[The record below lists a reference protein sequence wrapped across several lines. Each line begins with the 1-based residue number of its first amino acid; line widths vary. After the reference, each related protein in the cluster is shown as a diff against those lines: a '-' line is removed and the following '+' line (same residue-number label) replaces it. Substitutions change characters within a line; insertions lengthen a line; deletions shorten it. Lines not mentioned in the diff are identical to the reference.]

1 MLSYCSKDCPDLC
14 SFDIIMEN
22 GKPAIK
28 PYQHYFLDVPFVCTK
43 LKHFFVREFSDVK
56 SYVKSA
62 TGKQQPHS
70 HKDAVW
76 ETAQFLKR
84 NRDKKILF
92 INGSGSLGYNMYYWD
107 KLFSHFPNCWFVE
120 GSPCDETGISAHI
133 EDFGC
138 VTNPRITNLE
148 RADAIILFGK
158 NAKNCSPHLYAYL
171 KKMKK
176 IRKKIVYIDPVKT
189 ATAKIADKFIRIN
202 PGTDG
207 LLAAALLEEI
217 VPGEGYKIDGIFEKT
232 GLSSGDFDYLKESIQ
247 DGKTAFIQGF
257 GLQRYSNGAN
267 IVSWIN
273 KLAVYT
279 NNKQFLYYGKSSQEN
294 LYKPD
299 ITKKHRVNIA
309 EITQKMDE
317 GFFDIYAVV
326 GANPVITYP
335 EPHLQ
340 IKAFAEKPLICVDT
354 NYTET
359 SRYADYFIKSAG
371 MFAQNDFSESYF
383 FNIKGERT
391 ALSSE
396 TLSDVQ
402 IACRIGEILQT
413 DVNLDKKSGT
423 KPVATSRKYTNR
435 ALELKE
441 PYVEKDKF
449 RLLTASHYFY
459 LNSQLAEK
467 YRNIDN
473 YVFISDKDASELNVS
488 DGDLLRVYNETGEF
502 LNRCKISN
510 MVENKTILVYK
521 NRKLI
526 KGWPNMVSKSI
537 PTDSEDGLAYY
548 DTFVNV
554 ERSDG

>member
-14 SFDIIMEN
+14 SFDITVKN
-22 GKPAIK
+22 GKPTII
-28 PYQHYFLDVPFVCTK
+28 PSPHYFLDVPFVCTK
-43 LKHFFVREFSDVK
+43 LKHFFTREFSDVK
-56 SYVKSA
+56 SFVKSG
-62 TGKQQPHS
+62 TGEQKHLS
-70 HKDAVW
+70 HKDSVR

-84 NRDKKILF
+84 NRDKRILF
-92 INGSGSLGYNMYYWD
+92 IKGSGSLGYNMYYWD
-107 KLFSHFPNCWFVE
+107 KLFSNFPNCWFVE

-138 VTNPRITNLE
+138 IKNPRITNL
-148 RADAIILFGK
+148 RQADTIILFGK
-158 NAKNCSPHLYAYL
+158 NARNCSPHLYAYL

-176 IRKKIVYIDPVKT
+176 NGKKIVYIDPVRT
-189 ATAKIADKFIRIN
+189 ATAELADKFIRIN

-217 VPGEGYKIDGIFEKT
+217 VPGQVYKVEGIFEKT
-232 GLSSGDFDYLKESIQ
+232 GFSPEDFDYLRESVKK
-247 DGKTAFIQGF
+247 GKTAIIQGF

-267 IVSWIN
+267 IVNWIN

-279 NNKQFLYYGKSSQEN
+279 NNEQLLYYGKSSQEN
-294 LYKPD
+294 FSKPD
-299 ITKKHRVNIA
+299 IDKKNRVNIA
-309 EITQKMDE
+309 EIPQKMDE
-317 GFFDIYAVV
+317 GFFDIYVVV

-340 IKAFAEKPLICVDT
+340 MKAFEEKKLICIDT
-354 NYTET
+354 NYTKT
-359 SRYADYFIKSAG
+359 SSYADYFIKSAG

-383 FNIKGERT
+383 FNIKGERGAVNT
-391 ALSSE
+391 E
-396 TLSDVQ
+396 TPSDVQ
-402 IACRIGEILQT
+402 IVCGLAEILQT
-413 DVNLDKKSGT
+413 DVSLDKKKKSDAA
-423 KPVATSRKYTNR
+423 ATTRKYTSR

-459 LNSQLAEK
+459 LNSQLADK
-467 YRNIDN
+467 YLDIDN
-473 YVFISDKDASELNVS
+473 YVFISDKDAGELNVS
-488 DGDLLRVYNETGEF
+488 DGDLLRVCNENGEF
-502 LNRCKISN
+502 LSRCKISN

-537 PTDSEDGLAYY
+537 PTDSKTGLAYY

>member
-14 SFDIIMEN
+14 SFDITVKG
-22 GKPAIK
+22 GKADIK
-28 PYQHYFLDVPFVCTK
+28 PSQHYFLDVPFVCTK
-43 LKHFFVREFSDVK
+43 LKHFFDREFSDVK
-56 SYVKSA
+56 SFLKNA
-62 TGKQQPHS
+62 AEEQKFCS

-92 INGSGSLGYNMYYWD
+92 IKGSGSLGYNMYYWD
-107 KLFSHFPNCWFVE
+107 KLFSSFPNCWFVE

-138 VTNPRITNLE
+138 IKNPRITNLIQ
-148 RADAIILFGK
+148 ADTIILFGK

-176 IRKKIVYIDPVKT
+176 VGKKIVYIDPVKT
-189 ATAKIADKFIRIN
+189 ATAKLADKFIRIN
-202 PGTDG
+202 PGADG

-217 VPGEGYKIDGIFEKT
+217 VPGQGYKVEGIFDKT
-232 GLSSGDFDYLKESIQ
+232 GLSSEDFDYLRESVKS
-247 DGKTAFIQGF
+247 GKTAFIQGF

-267 IVSWIN
+267 IVNWIN

-279 NNKQFLYYGKSSQEN
+279 NNEQLLYYGKSSQEN
-294 LYKPD
+294 LNKPE
-299 ITKKHRVNIA
+299 IVKKNRVNIA
-309 EITQKMDE
+309 DITHKMGE
-317 GFFDIYAVV
+317 GFFDIYVVV

-335 EPHLQ
+335 EPLLQ
-340 IKAFAEKPLICVDT
+340 VKEFGNKNLICVDT

-371 MFAQNDFSESYF
+371 MFAQDDFSESYF
-383 FNIKGERT
+383 FNVKGERG
-391 ALSSE
+391 AVNSE
-396 TLSDVQ
+396 TLTDVQ
-402 IACRIGEILQT
+402 IACSIGEILHT
-413 DVNLDKKSGT
+413 DVSLKKKNKT
-423 KPVATSRKYTNR
+423 EPVKSRKYIKR

-441 PYVEKDKF
+441 PHVEKDKF

-459 LNSQLAEK
+459 LNSQLADK

-473 YVFISDKDASELNVS
+473 YVFISGKDADELNVS
-488 DGDLLRVYNETGEF
+488 NGDLLRVYNETGEF
-502 LNRCKISN
+502 LSQCKISN

-521 NRKLI
+521 NRKLV
-526 KGWPNMVSKSI
+526 KGWPNMVSKSM
-537 PTDSEDGLAYY
+537 PTDSKTGLAYY

-554 ERSDG
+554 ERLDG